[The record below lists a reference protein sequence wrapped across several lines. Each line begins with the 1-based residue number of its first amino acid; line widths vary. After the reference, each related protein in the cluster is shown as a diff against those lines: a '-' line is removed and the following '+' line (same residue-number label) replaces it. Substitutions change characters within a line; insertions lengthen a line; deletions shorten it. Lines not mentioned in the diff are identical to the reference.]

1 MSDVLYGRLLPDGV
15 FVYLRHK
22 AAPQNAGGLAGVFW
36 LDHGACMAHRRF
48 DGMRSCSFILADLM
62 VALGR
67 DPYHAACTEMWLMV
81 MIIAPALVLA
91 PYLLCRWDEYMRAEN
106 ARRRAA
112 RKRRMERCA
121 K

>member
-1 MSDVLYGRLLPDGV
+1 MLYCRLLPDGV

-22 AAPQNAGGLAGVFW
+22 AAPQDAGGLAGVFW
-36 LDHGACMAHRRF
+36 LNYGA
-48 DGMRSCSFILADLM
+48 G
-62 VALGR
+62 
-67 DPYHAACTEMWLMV
+67 TEMWLMV

-112 RKRRMERCA
+112 RKRIYERA
-121 K
+121 RNHE

>member
-1 MSDVLYGRLLPDGV
+1 
-15 FVYLRHK
+15 
-22 AAPQNAGGLAGVFW
+22 
-36 LDHGACMAHRRF
+36 
-48 DGMRSCSFILADLM
+48 MRSCSFILADLM

-91 PYLLCRWDEYMRAEN
+91 PYLLCCWDEYMRTEN

-112 RKRRMERCA
+112 RKRIYERARNHEWILFAAA
-121 K
+121 KIAVRHCRKAPAAADCTAMLAASSEKRRQTVLIS

>member
-1 MSDVLYGRLLPDGV
+1 VLYGRLLPDGV

-22 AAPQNAGGLAGVFW
+22 AAPKNAGGLAGVFW
-36 LDHGACMAHRRF
+36 LNYGAFVAHRRF

-81 MIIAPALVLA
+81 MIIAPVLVLA

-112 RKRRMERCA
+112 RKRIYERA
-121 K
+121 RRNG

>member
-1 MSDVLYGRLLPDGV
+1 MLYGRLLPDGV

-22 AAPQNAGGLAGVFW
+22 AAPQDAGVLAGVFW
-36 LDHGACMAHRRF
+36 LNYGAGMAHRRF
-48 DGMRSCSFILADLM
+48 DGMRSAAFVLADLM
-62 VALGR
+62 VAFGR

-81 MIIAPALVLA
+81 MIIAPVLVLA

-112 RKRRMERCA
+112 RKRRMERVT

>member
-1 MSDVLYGRLLPDGV
+1 VLYGRLLPDGV

-36 LDHGACMAHRRF
+36 LDHGAFVAHRRF
-48 DGMRSCSFILADLM
+48 DGMRCAFILADLM

-112 RKRRMERCA
+112 RKRLVERLA
-121 K
+121 KR

>member
-1 MSDVLYGRLLPDGV
+1 MLYGRLLPDGV

-22 AAPQNAGGLAGVFW
+22 AAPQDAGGLAGVFW
-36 LDHGACMAHRRF
+36 LNHGAGMAHRRF
-48 DGMRSCSFILADLM
+48 DGMRCAFILADLM

-81 MIIAPALVLA
+81 MIIAPVLVLG

>member
-1 MSDVLYGRLLPDGV
+1 
-15 FVYLRHK
+15 
-22 AAPQNAGGLAGVFW
+22 
-36 LDHGACMAHRRF
+36 
-48 DGMRSCSFILADLM
+48 MRSCAFILADLM

-81 MIIAPALVLA
+81 MIIAPVLVLA
-91 PYLLCRWDEYMRAEN
+91 PYLLCCWDEYMRAEN

-112 RKRRMERCA
+112 RKRRMEGCA

>member
-1 MSDVLYGRLLPDGV
+1 
-15 FVYLRHK
+15 
-22 AAPQNAGGLAGVFW
+22 
-36 LDHGACMAHRRF
+36 
-48 DGMRSCSFILADLM
+48 MRSCSFILVDLM

-91 PYLLCRWDEYMRAEN
+91 PYLLHCWDEYMRAEN

-112 RKRRMERCA
+112 RKRIYERA
-121 K
+121 RNHE